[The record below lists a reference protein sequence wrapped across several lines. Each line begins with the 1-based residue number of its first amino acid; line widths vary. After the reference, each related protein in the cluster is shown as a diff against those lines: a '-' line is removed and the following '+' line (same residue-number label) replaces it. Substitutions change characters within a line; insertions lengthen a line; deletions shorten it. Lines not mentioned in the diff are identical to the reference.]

1 MKSRI
6 WLLPATIAALS
17 LVAVPQA
24 PAEDFYKGK
33 TLTFVV
39 GFAAGGGF
47 DTYTRLISR
56 HFAKHVPGNPNV
68 VVENKTGAGSLI
80 AANYIY
86 NQAPKDGTV
95 IGNWIGPIVLQQVLG
110 NKAAKLDGRKLGW
123 LGVPTPDS
131 GVCALTKA
139 SGINTM
145 DDWFKSKRPVKI
157 GATAPGSTTDDV
169 PKLVQAALGFPMN
182 LVSGYKG
189 TAKVRL
195 AAESGE
201 VDGGCW
207 AWESIKPTW
216 AKGLQ
221 SGEVQI
227 VLQTTDKVHPEL
239 KNVPL
244 AKQFAKTDEA
254 RSYLSVANG
263 PYSQAARPYSVPPGV
278 PPDRLKLL
286 QKAFMDTM
294 RDPALLAEAKKSRI
308 DIDPSD
314 GPTVA
319 KLMAD
324 LYGFDDAF
332 KTKLADLLIPG
343 RKKK

>member
-1 MKSRI
+1 
-6 WLLPATIAALS
+6 
-17 LVAVPQA
+17 
-24 PAEDFYKGK
+24 
-33 TLTFVV
+33 
-39 GFAAGGGF
+39 
-47 DTYTRLISR
+47 
-56 HFAKHVPGNPNV
+56 V
-68 VVENKTGAGSLI
+68 VVENRTGAGSLI

-110 NKAAKLDGRKLGW
+110 NKAAKLDGRKFGW

-139 SGINTM
+139 SGINSM
-145 DDWFKSKRPVKI
+145 DDWIKSKRPIKI

-169 PKLVQAALGFPMN
+169 PKLVQAALGLPMK

-221 SGEVQI
+221 SGEVHI
-227 VLQTTDKVHPEL
+227 VLQTTEKAHQDL

-244 AKQFAKTDEA
+244 ANQYAKTDEA
-254 RSYLSVANG
+254 KAFLAVANG
-263 PYSQAARPYSVPPGV
+263 AYSQGARPYTVPPGV
-278 PPDRLKLL
+278 PQDRLQLL
-286 QKAFMDTM
+286 QKAFMDTLH
-294 RDPALLAEAKKSRI
+294 DPELLAEARKSKV
-308 DIDPSD
+308 DIDPTD

-319 KLMAD
+319 KLMAGLYD
-324 LYGFDDAF
+324 LKPEF
-332 KTKLADLLIPG
+332 KSKLAKLLIPG
-343 RKKK
+343 ADKKN